1 MVKIQDQLS
10 KNPKEALLLALSPL
24 VGYSRGVLL
33 RIRFLQAQCQFSR
46 ALLLPGETTLVNH
59 RDSGLILITAGSFS
73 PPSGHRK
80 GHLSKQREALP
91 GPGHPQRRVRIPH
104 QPDSV
109 SPGRSL

>member
-46 ALLLPGETTLVNH
+46 ALLLPGETT
-59 RDSGLILITAGSFS
+59 
-73 PPSGHRK
+73 
-80 GHLSKQREALP
+80 REARALGRAEQASWP
-91 GPGHPQRRVRIPH
+91 IVCLQRGSAELGTETP
-104 QPDSV
+104 S
-109 SPGRSL
+109 